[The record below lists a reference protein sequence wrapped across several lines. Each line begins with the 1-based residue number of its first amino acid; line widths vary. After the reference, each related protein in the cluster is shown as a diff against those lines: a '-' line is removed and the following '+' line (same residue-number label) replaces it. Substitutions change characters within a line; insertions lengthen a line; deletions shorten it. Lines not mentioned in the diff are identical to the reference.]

1 MPFISVIN
9 HSAVIVKQITISILL
24 TLLTLSIATASESY
38 TQTPLKLK
46 ASEVLP
52 AGVLKGL
59 NYQVDE
65 DVVNDGLINIYSITS
80 DFGEFEAEGIAELRM
95 RIAEIKA
102 MSLMEEMKRKEIFG
116 DALKEGVK
124 APFKGIAALVTEP
137 VETGKS
143 AAEGV
148 GQFFSNIGRSFV
160 SDDPDQDNPASVLV
174 GYDVAKRKFAHD
186 FDVNPYS
193 DNKLF
198 RDELGKISRAAVAGG
213 LTPRAAMAAIDSTAV
228 TVARVTGTTKAMK
241 ELVRDNPPG
250 KLDKINRE
258 KLESMGV
265 SESLSEAFLDN
276 YTYDPFEETLLVGEL
291 EAMQGVGG
299 RENFI
304 AVANKASEESVA
316 RYYRLMAQMMGAY
329 HSNIKNAK
337 EIRNIKGILSLYRKD
352 GVLVLLSPVDYVFWT
367 QRLDD
372 RLSEFEMG
380 LEELKDIK
388 KKEVWITG
396 TFDQKAKQHFEDR
409 GWNVVEKSER
419 ELIKDS

>member
-1 MPFISVIN
+1 MSTISVLN
-9 HSAVIVKQITISILL
+9 HSKYIFKKILISIFLIIP
-24 TLLTLSIATASESY
+24 TLGIATGSETY
-38 TQTPLKLK
+38 TQAPLKLK

-52 AGVLKGL
+52 PGVLKGL

-102 MSLMEEMKRKEIFG
+102 MSLMKEMERKEIFG

-143 AAEGV
+143 AAKGV
-148 GQFFSNIGRSFV
+148 GQLFSNIGRSIV

-174 GYDVAKRKFAHD
+174 GYDVAKRKFAHEL
-186 FDVNPYS
+186 DVNPYS
-193 DNKLF
+193 DNELF
-198 RDELGKISRAAVAGG
+198 RKELGKISRAAVAGG

-250 KLDKINRE
+250 KLDKINRK

-265 SESLSEAFLDN
+265 SESLAEEFLDN
-276 YTYDPFEETLLVGEL
+276 YTYDPYEETLLIGEL
-291 EAMQGVGG
+291 EAMQGIVG

-304 AVANKASEESVA
+304 AVANKASEASVA
-316 RYYRLMAQMMGAY
+316 RFYRLMAQVMGAY

-337 EIRNIKGILSLYRKD
+337 EIRNVKGILHLYRED
-352 GVLVLLSPVDYVFWT
+352 GVIVLLSPVDHVFWT
-367 QRLDD
+367 QRLDN
-372 RLSEFEMG
+372 RLNEFETG
-380 LEELKDIK
+380 LNEFKDVK
-388 KKEVWITG
+388 KKEVWVTG
-396 TFDQKAKQHFEDR
+396 EFDQKAKKHFEDR
-409 GWNVVEKSER
+409 GWNIIEHSEKN
-419 ELIKDS
+419 LIKDS

>member
-1 MPFISVIN
+1 MPFISVLN
-9 HSAVIVKQITISILL
+9 HSAFIFKQITTSIFL
-24 TLLTLSIATASESY
+24 TLLALSVATGSESY

-52 AGVLKGL
+52 PGVLKGL

-102 MSLMEEMKRKEIFG
+102 LSLMEEMEKKEIFG

-124 APFKGIAALVTEP
+124 APFKGVAALVTEP
-137 VETGKS
+137 VETGK
-143 AAEGV
+143 AAAKGV
-148 GQFFSNIGRSFV
+148 GQLFSNIGRSFV

-174 GYDVAKRKFAHD
+174 GYDVAKRKFAHEL
-186 FDVNPYS
+186 DVNPYS
-193 DNKLF
+193 DNELF
-198 RDELGKISRAAVAGG
+198 RKQLGNISKAAVAGG
-213 LTPRAAMAAIDSTAV
+213 LTPRAAMAAVDSTAV

-250 KLDKINRE
+250 KLDKINRK

-265 SESLSEAFLDN
+265 SESLAEAFLDN
-276 YTYDPFEETLLVGEL
+276 YTYDPYEETLLVGEL
-291 EAMQGVGG
+291 EVMQGVAG
-299 RENFI
+299 RDNFI
-304 AVANKASEESVA
+304 AVANKASEASVA

-329 HSNIKNAK
+329 HSDIKNAK
-337 EIRNIKGILSLYRKD
+337 EIRNIKGILSLYRDD
-352 GVLVLLSPVDYVFWT
+352 GVLVLLSPVDHVFWT
-367 QRLDD
+367 QRLDN
-372 RLSEFEMG
+372 RLNEFETG
-380 LEELKDIK
+380 IKEFKDVK

-396 TFDQKAKQHFEDR
+396 AFDQKAKQHFEDR
-409 GWNVVEKSER
+409 GWNVIEQAEKN
-419 ELIKDS
+419 LIKDS

>member
-1 MPFISVIN
+1 MPFISVLN
-9 HSAVIVKQITISILL
+9 HSAFIFKQITTSIFL
-24 TLLTLSIATASESY
+24 TLLALSVATGSESY

-52 AGVLKGL
+52 PGVLKGL

-102 MSLMEEMKRKEIFG
+102 LSLMEEMEKKEIFG

-124 APFKGIAALVTEP
+124 APFKGVAALVTEP
-137 VETGKS
+137 VETGK
-143 AAEGV
+143 AAAKGV
-148 GQFFSNIGRSFV
+148 GQLFSNIGRSFV

-174 GYDVAKRKFAHD
+174 GYDVAKRKFAHEL
-186 FDVNPYS
+186 DVNPYS
-193 DNKLF
+193 DNELF
-198 RDELGKISRAAVAGG
+198 RKQLGNISKAAVAGG
-213 LTPRAAMAAIDSTAV
+213 LTPRAAMAAVDSTAV

-250 KLDKINRE
+250 KLDKINRK

-265 SESLSEAFLDN
+265 SESLAEAFLDN
-276 YTYDPFEETLLVGEL
+276 YTYDPYEETLLVGEL
-291 EAMQGVGG
+291 EVMQGVAG
-299 RENFI
+299 RDNFI
-304 AVANKASEESVA
+304 AIANKASEASVA

-329 HSNIKNAK
+329 HSDIKNAK
-337 EIRNIKGILSLYRKD
+337 EIRNIKGILSLYRDD
-352 GVLVLLSPVDYVFWT
+352 GVLVLLSPVDHVFWT
-367 QRLDD
+367 QRLDN
-372 RLSEFEMG
+372 RLNEFETG
-380 LEELKDIK
+380 IKEFKDVK

-396 TFDQKAKQHFEDR
+396 AFDQKAKQHFEDR
-409 GWNVVEKSER
+409 GWNVIEQAEKN
-419 ELIKDS
+419 LIKDS